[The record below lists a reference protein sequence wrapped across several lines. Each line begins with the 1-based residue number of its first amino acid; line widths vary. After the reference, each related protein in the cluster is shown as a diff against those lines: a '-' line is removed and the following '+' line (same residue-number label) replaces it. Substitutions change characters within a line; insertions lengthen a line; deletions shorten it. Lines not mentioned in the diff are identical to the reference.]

1 MSIAVPEFIYKSKTY
16 FTLKKKRK
24 KNQHPVHSNLK
35 PQAKELPRLL
45 AKKGGDFFKWLGIEL
60 EHQNS

>member
-16 FTLKKKRK
+16 FTLKK

-45 AKKGGDFFKWLGIEL
+45 AKKGGDFLSG
-60 EHQNS
+60 